1 MLVAEPEEEIL
12 FVYEHQHPNSAS
24 AGGKTGNGNGEE
36 NLPLVQ
42 LKTMPDTI
50 KMLMHSYA
58 QLRGKQ
64 YNDRLVLSPHYTR
77 QIVSMMRAFCR
88 YGTLAVIGPPGCG
101 RKSAVTFC
109 AHMMDLELVTCPLDD
124 FDNLFRI
131 IKETYCM
138 ANNEN
143 PRLILV
149 EMDKANKNTRRA
161 LDLLNKIIHYYDI
174 PGAFD
179 NEDKMKQLFDEDT
192 DRKEALLDSKAMID
206 ALDDLVIRIK
216 VIY

>member
-1 MLVAEPEEEIL
+1 
-12 FVYEHQHPNSAS
+12 
-24 AGGKTGNGNGEE
+24 
-36 NLPLVQ
+36 
-42 LKTMPDTI
+42 
-50 KMLMHSYA
+50 
-58 QLRGKQ
+58 
-64 YNDRLVLSPHYTR
+64 
-77 QIVSMMRAFCR
+77 
-88 YGTLAVIGPPGCG
+88 
-101 RKSAVTFC
+101 
-109 AHMMDLELVTCPLDD
+109 MDLELVTCPLDD

-179 NEDKMKQLFDEDT
+179 NEEKMKQLFDEDT

>member
-12 FVYEHQHPNSAS
+12 FVYEHHPQAS
-24 AGGKTGNGNGEE
+24 SKATAKANGAKNGNGKNSEE
-36 NLPLVQ
+36 RLPLVQ
-42 LKTMPDTI
+42 LKSMPDTI
-50 KMLMHSYA
+50 KKLMHSYG

-88 YGTLAVIGPPGCG
+88 YGTLAVIGPRGCG
-101 RKSAVTFC
+101 KKSAVTFC
-109 AHMMDLELVTCPLDD
+109 AHMLDLELVTCPLDD
-124 FDNLFRI
+124 FDNLFRLV
-131 IKETYCM
+131 KETYCM

-161 LDLLNKIIHYYDI
+161 MDLLNKTFHYYDI

-179 NEDKMKQLFDEDT
+179 NEEVNNNIST
-192 DRKEALLDSKAMID
+192 CSK
-206 ALDDLVIRIK
+206 
-216 VIY
+216 